1 MCVWTDG
8 WKYVGIWGGLQGR
21 VPGTERYFDKVHD
34 WVKVACVSVSVSVSV
49 SVRES
54 AVPGRVQVCVMPN
67 VTGTFNSFECP
78 SIRA

>member
-1 MCVWTDG
+1 MLE
-8 WKYVGIWGGLQGR
+8 YGGACR
-21 VPGTERYFDKVHD
+21 VECLGPRGTSTKSMTGSRLRV
-34 WVKVACVSVSVSVSV
+34 CLSVFVSVSV

-67 VTGTFNSFECP
+67 VTRTFNSFECP